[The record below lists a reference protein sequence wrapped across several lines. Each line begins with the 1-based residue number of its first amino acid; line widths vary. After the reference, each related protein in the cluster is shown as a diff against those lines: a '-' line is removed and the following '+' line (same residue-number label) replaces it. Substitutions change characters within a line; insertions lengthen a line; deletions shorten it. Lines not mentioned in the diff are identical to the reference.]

1 MGTVEEERMRAVVVS
16 RTGGPEVLE
25 IRDLPVPQPGK
36 GELLVDVEA
45 VGVNYRDVY
54 ERNGA
59 YGGSPPFVAGV
70 EGAGTVTAVG
80 ENVTE
85 FSAGDR
91 VAWSNAP
98 GSYAEQIALEATRAV
113 PIPDGIS
120 REVAAAVLLQGMT
133 AHYLATSTYPVRTGD
148 AVLVHAAAGG
158 VGLLLTQIVKARG
171 SHVIATTS
179 TDEKGRLAREAGAD
193 EVISYD
199 GFAERVRELTDGAGA
214 AVVYD
219 GVGRA
224 TFDESLRSL
233 RRRGTMV
240 LYGAA
245 SGAVPPFDPMRLEQE
260 GSLFLTRPTLRHY
273 TAERSELLER
283 AGEVFGAVADGNLDV
298 RIGGRY
304 SFEESRQAHED
315 LEARRT
321 TGKLLLL
328 PR

>member
-1 MGTVEEERMRAVVVS
+1 MRAVVVT
-16 RTGGPEVLE
+16 RFGGPEVLE
-25 IRDLPVPQPGK
+25 VQDLPAPQPEEGQV
-36 GELLVDVEA
+36 LVDVEA

-59 YGGSPPFVAGV
+59 YGGSAPFVAGV

-80 ENVTE
+80 ENVPE

-98 GSYAEQIALEATRAV
+98 GSYAEQIALDATRAV
-113 PIPDGIS
+113 PVPEDISPD
-120 REVAAAVLLQGMT
+120 VAAAVLLQGMT
-133 AHYLATSTYPVRTGD
+133 AQYLATSTYPVEIGD

-171 SHVIATTS
+171 GRVIATTS
-179 TDEKGRLAREAGAD
+179 TEQKAALARAAGAD
-193 EVISYD
+193 DVIGYD
-199 GFAERVRELTDGAGA
+199 GFAERVRDLTEGAGV

-245 SGAVPPFDPMRLEQE
+245 SGAVPPFDPMRLERE
-260 GSLFLTRPTLRHY
+260 GSLFLTRPTLRHH
-273 TAERSELLER
+273 TAERSELLEL
-283 AGEVFGAVADGNLDV
+283 AGVVFGLVADGKLDV

-304 SFEESRQAHED
+304 ALDDASKAHED
-315 LEARRT
+315 LAARRT

>member
-1 MGTVEEERMRAVVVS
+1 
-16 RTGGPEVLE
+16 
-25 IRDLPVPQPGK
+25 
-36 GELLVDVEA
+36 
-45 VGVNYRDVY
+45 
-54 ERNGA
+54 
-59 YGGSPPFVAGV
+59 
-70 EGAGTVTAVG
+70 
-80 ENVTE
+80 
-85 FSAGDR
+85 
-91 VAWSNAP
+91 
-98 GSYAEQIALEATRAV
+98 
-113 PIPDGIS
+113 
-120 REVAAAVLLQGMT
+120 
-133 AHYLATSTYPVRTGD
+133 
-148 AVLVHAAAGG
+148 
-158 VGLLLTQIVKARG
+158 
-171 SHVIATTS
+171 
-179 TDEKGRLAREAGAD
+179 
-193 EVISYD
+193 VISYD

-283 AGEVFGAVADGNLDV
+283 AGEVFRVVADGKLAV

-304 SFEESRQAHED
+304 SFEESRKAHED

-328 PR
+328 PP

>member
-1 MGTVEEERMRAVVVS
+1 MRAAVVT
-16 RTGGPEVLE
+16 RFGGPEVLE
-25 IRDLPVPQPGK
+25 VQDLPAPQPEEGQI
-36 GELLVDVEA
+36 LADVEA

-54 ERNGA
+54 ERNGT
-59 YGGSPPFVAGV
+59 YGGSPPLVAGV

-85 FSAGDR
+85 FSIGDR

-98 GSYAEQIALEATRAV
+98 GSYAEQIALHATRAV
-113 PIPDGIS
+113 PIPQGIS
-120 REVAAAVLLQGMT
+120 PDVAAAVLLQGMT
-133 AHYLATSTYPVRTGD
+133 AQYLATSTYPVKTGD

-171 SHVIATTS
+171 GRVIATTS
-179 TDEKGRLAREAGAD
+179 TEEKAALAREAGAD
-193 EVISYD
+193 DVIGYD
-199 GFAERVRELTDGAGA
+199 GFAERVRELTEGAGA

-219 GVGRA
+219 GVGKA

-233 RRRGTMV
+233 CRRGTMV

-273 TAERSELLER
+273 TAERSELLEL
-283 AGEVFGAVADGNLDV
+283 AGNVFELVADGKLDV

-304 SFEESRQAHED
+304 PLEDAPKAHED
-315 LEARRT
+315 LEGRRT